1 MQQMLSLH
9 IYCFAF
15 HQQCCLLIR
24 LRFSLDFILFSFS
37 TCFPFVPFPLRK
49 SACNGQRQSFIFR
62 FIGFERPSRVPT
74 RASSNETSVQK
85 RETIYCAA
93 THSFFSFN
101 SQQHT
106 SSMSSIGGNKKS
118 SGRGGGVGGSGSN
131 SSSSSHGASGTG
143 MKTRAG
149 GRGSHNT
156 PVGKQETVKQEAV
169 SQLQSAVTA
178 ASHTVAATGVA
189 HSSSQMQPLGQM
201 ITPIKSPMEDDRASS
216 SADSDVHSSVSQ
228 RSMSQSVRIAEIER
242 RERELE
248 QREQQLRDRELA
260 GHSQLSSLSASQF
273 QTEPQQQGQPQA
285 QQLQQPQLQLHTRSD
300 AVRPLELTYATAGT
314 ALEDW
319 LFKLKQLFA
328 QLGKLE
334 SDWNGRA
341 QLAQLYWDRH
351 MDLWWSG
358 RQEAAVAAGA
368 PIQSWSSFVA
378 ALRKQFISTGDSEV
392 ARSELFK
399 LRMKSG
405 ETMDA
410 YMQRSVLL
418 VARAG
423 SLMESR
429 IAAALTLEGVDKS
442 RFPFTCAAVARKQ
455 RAADS
460 SSSGQAGMSFAQ
472 MRVELTE
479 EALME
484 PQLSGRSISNNGSN
498 TSHNK
503 QLRINALEQQLKAA
517 REEEDITDADDKSR
531 YNTAPVSTGSSIC
544 NKCGVDGHF
553 AQDCKSKKELRS
565 CFRCG
570 KSGHIRSRCP
580 ERKTGQ
586 QNSSKR
592 NEGEGAAVSSRPT
605 PKNE

>member
-1 MQQMLSLH
+1 
-9 IYCFAF
+9 
-15 HQQCCLLIR
+15 
-24 LRFSLDFILFSFS
+24 
-37 TCFPFVPFPLRK
+37 
-49 SACNGQRQSFIFR
+49 
-62 FIGFERPSRVPT
+62 
-74 RASSNETSVQK
+74 
-85 RETIYCAA
+85 
-93 THSFFSFN
+93 
-101 SQQHT
+101 
-106 SSMSSIGGNKKS
+106 MSSIGGNKKS
-118 SGRGGGVGGSGSN
+118 SGRGGGGGSSGG
-131 SSSSSHGASGTG
+131 SSSSSGGGHGASGAG
-143 MKTRAG
+143 TRSRTG

-156 PVGKQETVKQEAV
+156 PLGKQEAVKQEADV
-169 SQLQSAVTA
+169 G
-178 ASHTVAATGVA
+178 ASHVKAVVEVA
-189 HSSSQMQPLGQM
+189 HSSSQMQPLDQM
-201 ITPIKSPMEDDRASS
+201 VTPVKLPVEDDRTSN

-228 RSMSQSVRIAEIER
+228 QRGSQSIRVAEIER

-248 QREQQLRDRELA
+248 QREQQLRDREQLEHPQQLSA
-260 GHSQLSSLSASQF
+260 ASQLQSQR
-273 QTEPQQQGQPQA
+273 QQQ
-285 QQLQQPQLQLHTRSD
+285 QQQQQQQQHPQLQLHARSD
-300 AVRPLELTYATAGT
+300 AVRPLELTYATAGA

-328 QLGKLE
+328 QLGKSEL
-334 SDWNGRA
+334 DWNGRA

-405 ETMDA
+405 ESMDA

-484 PQLSGRSISNNGSN
+484 PQLSGRSNSSNSGNSSSN
-498 TSHNK
+498 THNHAKSGANNK

-517 REEEDITDADDKSR
+517 REEDDNTDADDSR
-531 YNTAPVSTGSSIC
+531 YNTAPVSTGSTLC
-544 NKCGVDGHF
+544 NKCGADGHF

-570 KSGHIRSRCP
+570 KSGHIRSKCS
-580 ERKTGQ
+580 ERKGDQ
-586 QNSSKR
+586 HNKR
-592 NEGEGAAVSSRPT
+592 GEGEGGAAASSKPA

>member
-1 MQQMLSLH
+1 
-9 IYCFAF
+9 
-15 HQQCCLLIR
+15 
-24 LRFSLDFILFSFS
+24 
-37 TCFPFVPFPLRK
+37 
-49 SACNGQRQSFIFR
+49 
-62 FIGFERPSRVPT
+62 
-74 RASSNETSVQK
+74 
-85 RETIYCAA
+85 
-93 THSFFSFN
+93 
-101 SQQHT
+101 
-106 SSMSSIGGNKKS
+106 MSDIDGGKKS
-118 SGRGGGVGGSGSN
+118 SGRGGGGGSGG
-131 SSSSSHGASGTG
+131 SSSSSSGGHGASTRS
-143 MKTRAG
+143 RAG
-149 GRGSHNT
+149 GRGNHNT
-156 PVGKQETVKQEAV
+156 PIGKQETKLEAEV
-169 SQLQSAVTA
+169 GSSHMKAAVE
-178 ASHTVAATGVA
+178 VA
-189 HSSSQMQPLGQM
+189 HSSSQMQPLSQM
-201 ITPIKSPMEDDRASS
+201 VTPIKLPVEDDRASN
-216 SADSDVHSSVSQ
+216 SAESDVHSSGSQ
-228 RSMSQSVRIAEIER
+228 QERSRSIRVAEIER

-248 QREQQLRDRELA
+248 KREQQLRNREQA
-260 GHSQLSSLSASQF
+260 GCSQQPSSASQL
-273 QTEPQQQGQPQA
+273 QSQQQQ
-285 QQLQQPQLQLHTRSD
+285 QQLQQPQPQLQLHTRSD
-300 AVRPLELTYATAGT
+300 AVRPLELAYATAGV

-328 QLGKLE
+328 QLGKSEL
-334 SDWNGRA
+334 DWNGRA

-358 RQEAAVAAGA
+358 RQEAAAAAGA

-405 ETMDA
+405 ESMDT

-423 SLMESR
+423 ALMESR

-484 PQLSGRSISNNGSN
+484 PQLSGRGSSNSSN
-498 TSHNK
+498 STHNNAKSGANNK

-517 REEEDITDADDKSR
+517 REEEDDTDADDSR
-531 YNTAPVSTGSSIC
+531 YNTAPVSTGSSLC
-544 NKCGVDGHF
+544 RKCGADGHF
-553 AQDCKSKKELRS
+553 AQDCKSKKELRA

-570 KSGHIRSRCP
+570 KSGHVRSKCP
-580 ERKTGQ
+580 ERNRGQ
-586 QNSSKR
+586 QNNQR
-592 NEGEGAAVSSRPT
+592 NEGEGAAAASSKPT